1 MRYKFDN
8 QLEELN
14 RDLMHMGALCENAIS
29 MAIKAFIESDTSYG
43 ETAMEVD
50 KEIDQK
56 EKDIEQQCLRLLL
69 QQQPVAKDLRIISA
83 ALKMITDI
91 ERIGDQASDI
101 AELSKYTSAKS
112 APNTVH
118 IKKMAEEAVKMVT
131 DSINSFVKRDLELA
145 NFVIS
150 YDDVVD
156 SLFNQVKSD
165 IIGLIREEKYDGEA
179 IIDMLMIAKYLERI
193 ADHATNIAEWVVFS
207 VTGKHEGEE

>member
-29 MAIKAFIESDTSYG
+29 MAVKAFIESDTSYG

-91 ERIGDQASDI
+91 
-101 AELSKYTSAKS
+101 
-112 APNTVH
+112 
-118 IKKMAEEAVKMVT
+118 
-131 DSINSFVKRDLELA
+131 
-145 NFVIS
+145 
-150 YDDVVD
+150 
-156 SLFNQVKSD
+156 
-165 IIGLIREEKYDGEA
+165 
-179 IIDMLMIAKYLERI
+179 
-193 ADHATNIAEWVVFS
+193 
-207 VTGKHEGEE
+207 